1 MMTLEEIAE
10 LQEQLDGE
18 TALTARDLEALIC
31 NLRIEQARL
40 ERLLRE
46 QRKVEDTTVL
56 DRPSDQ
62 TLGLAHRVRIYIDV
76 CLNRQRK
83 AEVGTL
89 TAWQSE
95 KFKETTKAWAR
106 RLTEEDTGHQ
116 LDFAQIKGVY
126 AARALADLIERAESD
141 PSITDAD
148 IDRARWTDKTWTIT
162 EHVLRCR
169 LIEFDEARGIY
180 R

>member
-62 TLGLAHRVRIYIDV
+62 TLDLAHRVRIYIDV

-83 AEVGTL
+83 A
-89 TAWQSE
+89 E

-126 AARALADLIERAESD
+126 AVRALADLIERAESD

>member
-10 LQEQLDGE
+10 LQERLDGE

-89 TAWQSE
+89 TAQSE

-126 AARALADLIERAESD
+126 AVRALADLIERAESD

-162 EHVLRCR
+162 EHVLHCR

>member
-10 LQEQLDGE
+10 LQERLDGE
-18 TALTARDLEALIC
+18 TALTARDLEAL
-31 NLRIEQARL
+31 
-40 ERLLRE
+40 
-46 QRKVEDTTVL
+46 
-56 DRPSDQ
+56 
-62 TLGLAHRVRIYIDV
+62 
-76 CLNRQRK
+76 
-83 AEVGTL
+83 
-89 TAWQSE
+89 
-95 KFKETTKAWAR
+95 
-106 RLTEEDTGHQ
+106 HQ

-162 EHVLRCR
+162 EHVLHCR

>member
-62 TLGLAHRVRIYIDV
+62 TLDLAHRVRIYIDV

-89 TAWQSE
+89 MAWQSE
-95 KFKETTKAWAR
+95 KFKETTKARSRAGAR
-106 RLTEEDTGHQ
+106 YPPRS
-116 LDFAQIKGVY
+116 
-126 AARALADLIERAESD
+126 ADEPTPWWSPRTSWIAFTRSCL
-141 PSITDAD
+141 
-148 IDRARWTDKTWTIT
+148 
-162 EHVLRCR
+162 
-169 LIEFDEARGIY
+169 FMF
-180 R
+180 

>member
-10 LQEQLDGE
+10 LQERLDGE

-95 KFKETTKAWAR
+95 KFKGDHQGVGSSADRGGYRAPARLRADKGRVRRARTRRPDRAR
-106 RLTEEDTGHQ
+106 RVG
-116 LDFAQIKGVY
+116 
-126 AARALADLIERAESD
+126 

-162 EHVLRCR
+162 EHVLHCR

>member
-10 LQEQLDGE
+10 LQERLDGE

-83 AEVGTL
+83 AEVGT
-89 TAWQSE
+89 WQSE

-162 EHVLRCR
+162 EHVLHCR